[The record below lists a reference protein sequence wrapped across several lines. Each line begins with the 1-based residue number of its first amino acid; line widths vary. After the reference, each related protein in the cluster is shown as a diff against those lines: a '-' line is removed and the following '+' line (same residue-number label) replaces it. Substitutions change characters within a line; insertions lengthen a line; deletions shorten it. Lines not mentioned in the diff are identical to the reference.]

1 MGIIR
6 SIPPSLWNKI
16 ADWGQ
21 SSGCLSIHYQ
31 SAARDTAHKLKY
43 NHLITE
49 TDRKRAIAIYEL
61 VCQYNIELLDE
72 ADELA
77 EQDRAA
83 REAREAER
91 EKKRQESGVQADEIT
106 LDLIKEMVEWD
117 RRKRNLDDWKWK
129 VMNDVVTGKK
139 PLTDTY
145 KYTFWLNLQFLRK
158 KGFPK

>member
-1 MGIIR
+1 M
-6 SIPPSLWNKI
+6 
-16 ADWGQ
+16 
-21 SSGCLSIHYQ
+21 
-31 SAARDTAHKLKY
+31 
-43 NHLITE
+43 ITE

-83 REAREAER
+83 REAKEAER

-139 PLTDTY
+139 TLTDTY